1 MEHNK
6 DSSSYYQQHR
16 KHQSSDKNRMLL
28 PFNTTETTKVTSS
41 PTEHHN
47 HNNNHSYEQQQRQ
60 SEQQLPQMHQD
71 DYKNNGNVSETY
83 ADQKFA
89 SLMMMPSQPQQQ
101 SQAHPQTLSPYPQ
114 QQHPEIDEIYQYHI
128 QKHREK
134 QAREAQEH
142 LLQKRKQQQ
151 HQQSGYLS
159 SHTETKSRRTQS
171 EYNGTQCSAPSAQT
185 TATSASSGY
194 NSPELLN
201 LNVQNHQTKSYQTN
215 GSNYPYDYFQEQMSS
230 SGGVNGNADQGHQE
244 FIPPNHYMNQFSQ
257 TQYPGQKN
265 SMNSM
270 PEQQESHSQQSQH
283 SLPLNSHHNSMNSP
297 TMSKGSPH
305 TSKSRNIHNDDI
317 YGSPKTSKRPGPY
330 KYRDYSNVPDIT
342 DTGGGYVRKKTGGVT
357 KPFPEKL
364 MEMLHRETLEYCRK
378 SSASGINYF
387 QPDYDNNSS
396 NSDSDGQIVSWLPHG
411 RAFIVKKPKEF
422 TSKIMPKYFNQ
433 TKLTSFQRQLNL
445 YGFRRITHGTDSGAY
460 FHELFLRGRP
470 QLCMRMKRQ
479 KIKGTGHKQPT
490 DVESEPNFYAMPYQ
504 PEVTPIRLSPTLPP
518 LTSDPSITN
527 TPRMN
532 INNGGNGR
540 SITSNGM
547 RVPSS
552 QLQLHQH
559 QQQPVPGSSP
569 YNAMSPGL
577 QAANLLTGL
586 ATGGLFPPSVPLQRS
601 GASTYHQQ
609 QHQQQHSLHPR
620 SNHYPLDHRSY
631 NADNNTNANTLTDT
645 RQYLNTQYS
654 PRESQHHQEQ
664 HHHHHQQQQQ
674 QQHLTLNIPQPT
686 RVDPSMAIKLPDLD
700 VCSPSSLSSSL
711 NNSNNLNVQTNI
723 IGRNNRMN
731 PDYDIGVTRSRLYQ
745 KKQAEMHQQEEEGNR
760 GNGQVKNASVGV
772 L

>member
-1 MEHNK
+1 MEHSK

-47 HNNNHSYEQQQRQ
+47 HNNHLYGQQQRQ

-71 DYKNNGNVSETY
+71 DYKNNGNLSENY
-83 ADQKFA
+83 ADEKFA
-89 SLMMMPSQPQQQ
+89 SLMMMPSQLQQQ
-101 SQAHPQTLSPYPQ
+101 SQAHPRTLSPYPQ

-134 QAREAQEH
+134 QLHEAQ
-142 LLQKRKQQQ
+142 RKQQQ

-171 EYNGTQCSAPSAQT
+171 EDNGTQCSVASA
-185 TATSASSGY
+185 ATSASSGY

-230 SGGVNGNADQGHQE
+230 SGGVNGNADPNHHQE
-244 FIPPNHYMNQFSQ
+244 FIPPNHYMNQFPQ

-270 PEQQESHSQQSQH
+270 SEQESHSQQSQH
-283 SLPLNSHHNSMNSP
+283 HNNVDSP

-317 YGSPKTSKRPGPY
+317 HGSPKTSKRPEPY

-342 DTGGGYVRKKTGGVT
+342 DTAGGYVRKKTGGVT

-378 SSASGINYF
+378 SSASGMSYF
-387 QPDYDNNSS
+387 QPDYDNNKNS
-396 NSDSDGQIVSWLPHG
+396 NSSDSDGQIVSWLPHG

-479 KIKGTGHKQPT
+479 KIKGTGHKQPA
-490 DVESEPNFYAMPYQ
+490 DVESEPNFYA
-504 PEVTPIRLSPTLPP
+504 SKLP
-518 LTSDPSITN
+518 
-527 TPRMN
+527 
-532 INNGGNGR
+532 
-540 SITSNGM
+540 M
-547 RVPSS
+547 R
-552 QLQLHQH
+552 LQL
-559 QQQPVPGSSP
+559 
-569 YNAMSPGL
+569 
-577 QAANLLTGL
+577 
-586 ATGGLFPPSVPLQRS
+586 
-601 GASTYHQQ
+601 
-609 QHQQQHSLHPR
+609 
-620 SNHYPLDHRSY
+620 
-631 NADNNTNANTLTDT
+631 
-645 RQYLNTQYS
+645 
-654 PRESQHHQEQ
+654 
-664 HHHHHQQQQQ
+664 
-674 QQHLTLNIPQPT
+674 
-686 RVDPSMAIKLPDLD
+686 D
-700 VCSPSSLSSSL
+700 VFK
-711 NNSNNLNVQTNI
+711 T
-723 IGRNNRMN
+723 
-731 PDYDIGVTRSRLYQ
+731 
-745 KKQAEMHQQEEEGNR
+745 
-760 GNGQVKNASVGV
+760 
-772 L
+772 